1 MLLLHTSCPQV
12 FLVLPLFYLL
22 AHHVVLWP
30 GSSVYR
36 ALPLPQRLVVCQHA
50 VYAAVFGASLLP
62 QTLLAAR
69 FLFGAWTGDILGA
82 RLWTKLVA
90 FIMSRCGLYLVE
102 GSVRAVKWSWV
113 LVAHH
118 VIFLALLAQN
128 VRSGNPALGV
138 VGVVLDLFA
147 VHEFP
152 LYVALLA
159 YRLRAPARLARGML
173 RGALVWYV
181 LTRLAQTAILGYILT
196 GLALL
201 PHINRDPAFIATAGM
216 CVALTVIQ
224 AYTVSIYR
232 GIDRKMGKQ
241 QQQQLQQQQRHHGL
255 ASDDAADASVLIGK
269 SGGLAAAGSKAG
281 GPSDTSV
288 LAAEVFRGAG
298 GRGAPSLTHP
308 RAEGE
313 EEEEDV
319 ADCQPHSVGDATPAG
334 KAGHAQRRKGHRP
347 LLDVVGGLDGDV
359 KEDSRGC
366 DQSPVSKVLAVSKK
380 RQ

>member
-1 MLLLHTSCPQV
+1 V

-22 AHHVVLWP
+22 AHHAVLRP
-30 GSSVYR
+30 CSSVYQS
-36 ALPLPQRLVVCQHA
+36 LPLPQRLVVCQHA

-62 QTLLAAR
+62 QTILAAR
-69 FLFGAWTGDILGA
+69 FLFGAWTGEILSS

-159 YRLRAPARLARGML
+159 YRLRVPVRFARGVL

-181 LTRLAQTAILGYILT
+181 LTRIAQTAILGYILA

-201 PHINRDPAFIATAGM
+201 PQINREPAFIATAAM
-216 CVALTVIQ
+216 CAALTVIQ
-224 AYTVSIYR
+224 AYTVGIYR

-241 QQQQLQQQQRHHGL
+241 QQQQQQQRQEEEVLLVGTVDE
-255 ASDDAADASVLIGK
+255 AVADASVLVGK
-269 SGGLAAAGSKAG
+269 AAPAAAGAGKAG
-281 GPSDTSV
+281 WSPSDASV
-288 LAAEVFRGAG
+288 LVAEVFRGGNGAAG
-298 GRGAPSLTHP
+298 LKQHP
-308 RAEGE
+308 WVQQEQQQQEDGDR
-313 EEEEDV
+313 DV
-319 ADCQPHSVGDATPAG
+319 ADCQPHSVGDAAAAGKPAG
-334 KAGHAQRRKGHRP
+334 AAAQQGRKGRGDSP
-347 LLDVVGGLDGDV
+347 LDVAPRGRDG
-359 KEDSRGC
+359 EQG
-366 DQSPVSKVLAVSKK
+366 DQSPVSKK